1 MPLDSLQIELQ
12 EKYIVYISQIHRSKT
27 AFNIVAI
34 LTTIFD
40 ILILFV
46 TLVAEIK
53 SNTTS
58 SSNQKIR
65 KRHQC
70 SNCHEFEHSKRN
82 YPLLK
87 DSFTPL
93 PTPRQS
99 DRLQPDDKLESDEES
114 ANHDMTEIDHCD
126 DDDEKEVEFLW
137 SRWTTIDLT
146 NETVTSSYV
155 IGTFQFNFAMLALGK
170 CW

>member
-1 MPLDSLQIELQ
+1 MME
-12 EKYIVYISQIHRSKT
+12 T
-27 AFNIVAI
+27 
-34 LTTIFD
+34 
-40 ILILFV
+40 
-46 TLVAEIK
+46 
-53 SNTTS
+53 NTTS

-82 YPLLK
+82 CPLLK

-99 DRLQPDDKLESDEES
+99 DRLQPDDKLDSDEES

-137 SRWTTIDLT
+137 SRKR
-146 NETVTSSYV
+146 NSV

>member
-53 SNTTS
+53 S
-58 SSNQKIR
+58 
-65 KRHQC
+65 
-70 SNCHEFEHSKRN
+70 
-82 YPLLK
+82 
-87 DSFTPL
+87 
-93 PTPRQS
+93 
-99 DRLQPDDKLESDEES
+99 
-114 ANHDMTEIDHCD
+114 
-126 DDDEKEVEFLW
+126 
-137 SRWTTIDLT
+137 
-146 NETVTSSYV
+146 
-155 IGTFQFNFAMLALGK
+155 
-170 CW
+170 